1 MPLSKP
7 RTLFGVHSL
16 TPYNRTTMLPYG
28 EAQVLQGSTFA
39 LEGNLIELK
48 GGSNRFT
55 WDVEDGDIDATLSFT
70 VSEYPNWLFELFG
83 GKAPTVGSAETS
95 GNVSTVANAFGTTVV
110 AATGVASVSAIPSTG
125 AANLKMGKY
134 VIKATAANAFKVYA
148 LSDADFG
155 RGSTGSFTD
164 DSLEIAAFT
173 GVLTGSTNDITAFGL
188 RVTMGASAPAMT
200 TGHTATF
207 EVRPINTFN
216 RTVKIGGIA
225 DVFPEFGCVMYAQK
239 SGSGALFEIDA
250 FNMKA
255 IGISLGA
262 ERKAFG
268 QSEYS
273 AKAAYDP
280 ARDGIC
286 QIREVE

>member
-1 MPLSKP
+1 
-7 RTLFGVHSL
+7 
-16 TPYNRTTMLPYG
+16 
-28 EAQVLQGSTFA
+28 
-39 LEGNLIELK
+39 
-48 GGSNRFT
+48 
-55 WDVEDGDIDATLSFT
+55 
-70 VSEYPNWLFELFG
+70 
-83 GKAPTVGSAETS
+83 
-95 GNVSTVANAFGTTVV
+95 
-110 AATGVASVSAIPSTG
+110 
-125 AANLKMGKY
+125 
-134 VIKATAANAFKVYA
+134 
-148 LSDADFG
+148 
-155 RGSTGSFTD
+155 
-164 DSLEIAAFT
+164 
-173 GVLTGSTNDITAFGL
+173 
-188 RVTMGASAPAMT
+188 MT